1 MRSVSP
7 TGGSLKRFGRVL
19 DAGFE
24 GVSGRSKEKNHVVSL
39 KTFGNSNYFRI
50 FAPLVPAKP
59 LIDAQMRGA
68 FYFYCIQIWPNDI
81 LQNLILLHQNW
92 CNFFAPE
99 GWKSAMSRKPSTI

>member
-7 TGGSLKRFGRVL
+7 MGGSLKRFGRVL

-39 KTFGNSNYFRI
+39 KTFGDSNYFLN
-50 FAPLVPAKP
+50 FAPSVPAKP

-68 FYFYCIQIWPNDI
+68 FYFYRHTDMAKR
-81 LQNLILLHQNW
+81 H
-92 CNFFAPE
+92 FAE
-99 GWKSAMSRKPSTI
+99 SYLT